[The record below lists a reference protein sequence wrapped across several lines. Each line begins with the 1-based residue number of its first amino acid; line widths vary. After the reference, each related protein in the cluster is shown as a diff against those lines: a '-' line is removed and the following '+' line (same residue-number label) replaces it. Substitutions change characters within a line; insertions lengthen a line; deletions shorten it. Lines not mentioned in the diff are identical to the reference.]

1 MGNGLAKLLVAVVLA
16 LVFAGTGHAAPKLSA
31 GPKELQFSEVKPADL
46 AVIVEGWREK
56 FQSSDVLIKGAKAKT
71 YAAEVDQFL
80 KQLDELESWDG
91 LSESKRIEIANSY
104 EQLRAQTDG
113 GLAAGTQR
121 KCSQEKRLGSNLRTT
136 VCVTAAEQARRD
148 KANLQIMGDINRN
161 GRRQETGGN

>member
-1 MGNGLAKLLVAVVLA
+1 MENGLAKLLVAVVLA
-16 LVFAGTGHAAPKLSA
+16 LVLAGTVYAAPKLSA

-56 FQSSDVLIKGAKAKT
+56 FQSSDVLIKGAKAKK
-71 YAAEVDQFL
+71 YAADIDQL
-80 KQLDELESWDG
+80 LEQLDELESWDG

-121 KCSQEKRLGSNLRTT
+121 KCSQEKRLGSNLRTM